1 MPGLLSVSPL
11 LPAYRYAQ
19 VEITEPLVESL
30 SSDEKTAAVI
40 RRIHGATGVEHRS
53 LVMPIDAYRE
63 IGDFTHANQLFREHG
78 LPLAVAATRQ
88 RDVLVGFGF
97 FVFANV
103 LLLGIVA
110 LANDVVA
117 SGGSSG
123 VQVAFAIVVVGVNFM
138 LWLWNDSGIKDV
150 QASTKGIMV
159 EDRDLAISQ
168 NFINS
173 PWVMYRVL
181 VAIITAAVAAGLLFA
196 VFS

>member
-1 MPGLLSVSPL
+1 MTDYNNFWG
-11 LPAYRYAQ
+11 
-19 VEITEPLVESL
+19 
-30 SSDEKTAAVI
+30 AV
-40 RRIHGATGVEHRS
+40 
-53 LVMPIDAYRE
+53 
-63 IGDFTHANQLFREHG
+63 
-78 LPLAVAATRQ
+78 RQ

-117 SGGSSG
+117 SGGSNG
-123 VQVAFAIVVVGVNFM
+123 VQVAFAIIVVGLNFL

-150 QASTKGIMV
+150 QASTKDIMV

-168 NFINS
+168 EFIKA
-173 PWVMYRVL
+173 PWLLYRLL
-181 VAIITAAVAAGLLFA
+181 VAVITVAIAGGLLFA

>member
-1 MPGLLSVSPL
+1 M
-11 LPAYRYAQ
+11 
-19 VEITEPLVESL
+19 
-30 SSDEKTAAVI
+30 SD
-40 RRIHGATGVEHRS
+40 HNNFWGA
-53 LVMPIDAYRE
+53 I
-63 IGDFTHANQLFREHG
+63 
-78 LPLAVAATRQ
+78 RQ
-88 RDVLVGFGF
+88 RDVLFGFGF

>member
-1 MPGLLSVSPL
+1 MTDYNNFWG
-11 LPAYRYAQ
+11 
-19 VEITEPLVESL
+19 
-30 SSDEKTAAVI
+30 AV
-40 RRIHGATGVEHRS
+40 
-53 LVMPIDAYRE
+53 
-63 IGDFTHANQLFREHG
+63 
-78 LPLAVAATRQ
+78 RQ

-110 LANDVVA
+110 VANDVVG

-123 VQVAFAIVVVGVNFM
+123 VQVAFAIIVVGLNFL

-150 QASTKGIMV
+150 QASTRDIMV

-168 NFINS
+168 EFIKA
-173 PWVMYRVL
+173 PWILYRTL
-181 VAIITAAVAAGLLFA
+181 VAVITVAIAGGLLFA

>member
-1 MPGLLSVSPL
+1 M
-11 LPAYRYAQ
+11 
-19 VEITEPLVESL
+19 
-30 SSDEKTAAVI
+30 
-40 RRIHGATGVEHRS
+40 
-53 LVMPIDAYRE
+53 
-63 IGDFTHANQLFREHG
+63 
-78 LPLAVAATRQ
+78 
-88 RDVLVGFGF
+88 
-97 FVFANV
+97 
-103 LLLGIVA
+103 GIVA

-138 LWLWNDSGIKDV
+138 FWLWNDSGIKDV
-150 QASTKGIMV
+150 QASMKGIMV

-173 PWVMYRVL
+173 PWVIYRVL

>member
-1 MPGLLSVSPL
+1 M
-11 LPAYRYAQ
+11 
-19 VEITEPLVESL
+19 
-30 SSDEKTAAVI
+30 SDHNNFWGAV
-40 RRIHGATGVEHRS
+40 
-53 LVMPIDAYRE
+53 
-63 IGDFTHANQLFREHG
+63 
-78 LPLAVAATRQ
+78 RQ

-97 FVFANV
+97 FVFANI

-123 VQVAFAIVVVGVNFM
+123 VQVAFAIVVVGINFM

-173 PWVMYRVL
+173 PWVIYRVL